1 MISGSMIVR
10 QCPLFST
17 PVSHAHFHESARLS
31 MTKNTRRTAFEQS
44 NFSRAEQ
51 RKQRLL
57 EAETELAK
65 EDAESLKMTEV
76 SITSVLQYDRM
87 VNECDFC

>member
-1 MISGSMIVR
+1 
-10 QCPLFST
+10 
-17 PVSHAHFHESARLS
+17 
-31 MTKNTRRTAFEQS
+31 MTKTTIRRTAFEQS

-76 SITSVLQYDRM
+76 RKRSVFAIFSRGMNGFFFLG
-87 VNECDFC
+87 